1 MDVEGRGKNLICF
14 FYNLRVGFFLLFP
27 IVGKHSAINKHRW
40 LDLIGER
47 FNLMENTSGLD
58 LVVGLL
64 AFAILA
70 GGLAMLFVGM
80 ASFPKEK

>member
-1 MDVEGRGKNLICF
+1 MQPKHLTAISNASNHYFLALIC
-14 FYNLRVGFFLLFP
+14 NVRTEH
-27 IVGKHSAINKHRW
+27 ITA
-40 LDLIGER
+40 GER
-47 FNLMENTSGLD
+47 LNLMENTSGLD

-64 AFAILA
+64 AFAILG

>member
-1 MDVEGRGKNLICF
+1 
-14 FYNLRVGFFLLFP
+14 VG
-27 IVGKHSAINKHRW
+27 SAHFTA
-40 LDLIGER
+40 GER

-58 LVVGLL
+58 LAVGLL
-64 AFAILA
+64 AFGILG

>member
-1 MDVEGRGKNLICF
+1 MGAG
-14 FYNLRVGFFLLFP
+14 
-27 IVGKHSAINKHRW
+27 
-40 LDLIGER
+40 

-70 GGLAMLFVGM
+70 GGLVMLFVGM

>member
-1 MDVEGRGKNLICF
+1 
-14 FYNLRVGFFLLFP
+14 
-27 IVGKHSAINKHRW
+27 

-80 ASFPKEK
+80 GSFPKEK

>member
-1 MDVEGRGKNLICF
+1 MFWIETNNFPPDAPYYFPVEKQ
-14 FYNLRVGFFLLFP
+14 
-27 IVGKHSAINKHRW
+27 SAIQKYRW

-58 LVVGLL
+58 LAVGLL
-64 AFAILA
+64 AFAILG

>member
-1 MDVEGRGKNLICF
+1 MQPKYPTAISNASNHFLTLIC
-14 FYNLRVGFFLLFP
+14 RVG
-27 IVGKHSAINKHRW
+27 SAHFTA
-40 LDLIGER
+40 GER

-58 LVVGLL
+58 LAVGLL
-64 AFAILA
+64 AFGILG

>member
-1 MDVEGRGKNLICF
+1 
-14 FYNLRVGFFLLFP
+14 
-27 IVGKHSAINKHRW
+27 

-70 GGLAMLFVGM
+70 GGLLMLFVGM

>member
-1 MDVEGRGKNLICF
+1 MI
-14 FYNLRVGFFLLFP
+14 GF
-27 IVGKHSAINKHRW
+27 NWRT
-40 LDLIGER
+40 

-58 LVVGLL
+58 LAVGLL
-64 AFAILA
+64 AFAILG